1 MVKLTAEQAAKSAG
15 KKAGIG
21 HRYSF
26 RTLSDL
32 QPGEHLC
39 CIFRTPEEHRQV
51 LTRFLRDGLERR
63 QKVLY
68 VYEATPEETI
78 QAYLRDD
85 GLDPAPYLRSGQ
97 LVLIPASQAYLR
109 HQVFRPE
116 EMLEFWKEELAR
128 AQAEGYAIM
137 RVTGET
143 TWAERGYPGTERF
156 MEYEARL
163 NEVVPGSPVIVLC
176 QYDLHKTSPKV
187 LLDVLLT
194 HPVTGVG
201 TDLFDNFYYLPPEK
215 FLSSQAEA
223 ARLQSCLQ
231 GLKERRQVEQ
241 ELQLARQQMRAGWA
255 GGSSVPKKD

>member
-1 MVKLTAEQAAKSAG
+1 MSKALVKAPARKRGT
-15 KKAGIG
+15 G
-21 HRYSF
+21 HHYSF

-39 CIFRTPEEHRQV
+39 CIFRTPDEHRQV
-51 LTRFLRDGLERR
+51 LTRFLRDGLKRR

-68 VYEATPEETI
+68 VYDATPEETI

-85 GLDPAPYLRSGQ
+85 GINPAPYLHSGQ
-97 LVLIPASQAYLR
+97 LCLIPASDAYLR
-109 HQVFRPE
+109 HQVFRPD
-116 EMLEFWKEELAR
+116 EMLEFWKEKLVR
-128 AQAEGYAIM
+128 AQAEGYAVM

-156 MEYEARL
+156 LEYEAKL
-163 NEVVPGSPVIVLC
+163 NELVPGSPVIVLC

-201 TDLFDNFYYLPPEK
+201 TELFDNFYYMPPGQ

-223 ARLQSCLQ
+223 ARLQLCLRE
-231 GLKERRQVEQ
+231 LERRKRVEEELQVTRQ
-241 ELQLARQQMRAGWA
+241 ELQAAQDADAGR
-255 GGSSVPKKD
+255 KN

>member
-1 MVKLTAEQAAKSAG
+1 MKLVAEEAMRSCG
-15 KKAGIG
+15 DKKGGA

-68 VYEATPEETI
+68 VYDATPEETI
-78 QAYLRDD
+78 KAYLRDD
-85 GLDPAPYLRSGQ
+85 GIDPAPYLRSGQ

-116 EMLEFWKEELAR
+116 EMLEFWKEKLIR
-128 AQAEGYAIM
+128 AQAEGYAVL

-176 QYDLHKTSPKV
+176 QYDLHKTSPRV
-187 LLDVLLT
+187 LLEVLLT

-223 ARLQSCLQ
+223 ARLQSYLQ
-231 GLKERRQVEQ
+231 ELKDRRQVEQ
-241 ELQLARQQMRAGWA
+241 ELQQARQQMRAGWA
-255 GGSSVPKKD
+255 GAVSGPEKG